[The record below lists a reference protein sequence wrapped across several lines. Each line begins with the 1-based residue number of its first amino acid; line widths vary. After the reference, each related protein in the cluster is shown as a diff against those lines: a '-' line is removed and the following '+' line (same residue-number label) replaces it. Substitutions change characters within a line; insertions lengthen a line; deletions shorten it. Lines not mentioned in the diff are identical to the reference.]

1 MEEIKIF
8 NSPTFG
14 EVRTAGTPEHPLF
27 CLADVCKALN
37 LRQADVVRRLTDG
50 VVSTHPIS
58 DSLGRQQ
65 VANFVNEDGLYD
77 VILDS
82 RKPEA
87 KAFRKW
93 ITSEVLPSIRKT
105 GGYIATKQ
113 DDTEEDIMARALLI
127 AQQTLARREERLKQL
142 EADNQHQQETIEAQ
156 TTELK
161 KQAPKVE
168 YYDQTLQSVN
178 TLTTTQVAKERGMD
192 AGKLNKHLREA
203 GIIYKQSGQ
212 WIVKQPYA
220 SWGLHKTRTQT
231 YTRSDGSLGTNTY
244 LVWTHKGKV
253 FILALIDNDYNVK
266 NAIKRIKGEKLSTTL
281 STNN

>member
-1 MEEIKIF
+1 MFKNQMEAIKVF
-8 NSPTFG
+8 NSPQFG
-14 EVRTAGTPEHPLF
+14 EVRTAGTSDNPMF
-27 CLADVCKALN
+27 CLSDLCRCLGLSAKGVN
-37 LRQADVVRRLTDG
+37 QRLGDG
-50 VVSTHPIS
+50 VISTYPII
-58 DSLGRQQ
+58 DKLGRTQQ
-65 VANFVNEDGLYD
+65 ALFVNEDGLYD

-113 DDTEEDIMARALLI
+113 DDTEEDIMARALVI

-142 EADNQHQQETIEAQ
+142 EADNAAKEQTIQIQ
-156 TTELK
+156 TEQI
-161 KQAPKVE
+161 KQSAPKVK
-168 YYDQTLQSVN
+168 YYDDTLQAVN

-192 AGKLNKHLREA
+192 AGKLNKHLKDA

-220 SWGLHKTRTQT
+220 SWQLHKTRTQT

-244 LVWTHKGKV
+244 LVWT
-253 FILALIDNDYNVK
+253 
-266 NAIKRIKGEKLSTTL
+266 
-281 STNN
+281 

>member
-14 EVRTAGTPEHPLF
+14 EVRTAGTPEQPLF

-142 EADNQHQQETIEAQ
+142 EADNHHKQATIEAQ

-220 SWGLHKTRTQT
+220 SWQLHKTRTQT

-244 LVWTHKGKV
+244 LVWTQKGKM

-266 NAIKRIKGEKLSTTL
+266 NAIKQIKGEKLSTTL

>member
-1 MEEIKIF
+1 METIKVF
-8 NSPTFG
+8 NSPQFG
-14 EVRTAGTPEHPLF
+14 EVRTAGTSDSPMF
-27 CLADVCKALN
+27 CLSDLCRCLGLSAKGVN
-37 LRQADVVRRLTDG
+37 QRLSDE
-50 VVSTHPIS
+50 VISNYPII
-58 DSLGRQQ
+58 DNLGRTQQ
-65 VANFVNEDGLYD
+65 ALFVNEDGLYD

-105 GGYIATKQ
+105 GGYIATKH
-113 DDTEEDIMARALLI
+113 DDTPDEIMARALLV

-142 EADNQHQQETIEAQ
+142 EADNASKDQTIQIQ
-156 TTELK
+156 TEQI
-161 KQAPKVE
+161 KQSAPKVK
-168 YYDQTLQSVN
+168 YYDDTLQSVN

-192 AGKLNKHLREA
+192 AEKLNRKLKEA
-203 GIIYKQSGQ
+203 GIIYRQSGQ

-244 LVWTHKGKV
+244 LVWTQKGKM
-253 FILALIDNDYNVK
+253 FILTLIDNDYNVR
-266 NAIKRIKGEKLSTTL
+266 NTIRQIKGKNEKIA
-281 STNN
+281 

>member
-1 MEEIKIF
+1 MVTIKVF
-8 NSPTFG
+8 NSPQFG
-14 EVRTAGTPEHPLF
+14 EVRTAGTPEQPLF
-27 CLADVCKALN
+27 CLSDVCRCLGLTAKFVN
-37 LRQADVVRRLTDG
+37 QRLDKG
-50 VVSTHPIS
+50 VVSNHP
-58 DSLGRQQ
+58 LQTAGGTQQ
-65 VANFVNEDGLYD
+65 ALFVNEDGLYD

-113 DDTEEDIMARALLI
+113 DDTEEYIMARALLI

-142 EADNQHQQETIEAQ
+142 ETDNQHQKKTIEAQ

-192 AGKLNKHLREA
+192 ASKLNRHLKEA
-203 GIIYKQSGQ
+203 GIIYRQSGQ

-220 SWGLHKTRTQT
+220 SWQLHKTRTQT

-244 LVWTHKGKV
+244 LVWTQKGKM
-253 FILALIDNDYNVK
+253 FILALIDNGYNVK
-266 NAIKRIKGEKLSTTL
+266 NAIKQIKGENPSTKLSK
-281 STNN
+281 NN

>member
-8 NSPTFG
+8 NSPQFG
-14 EVRTAGTPEHPLF
+14 EVRTAGTSDNPMF
-27 CLADVCKALN
+27 CLSDLCRCLGLSAKGVN
-37 LRQADVVRRLTDG
+37 QRLGDE
-50 VVSTHPIS
+50 VISNYPII
-58 DSLGRQQ
+58 DSLGRTQQ
-65 VANFVNEDGLYD
+65 ALFVNEDGLYD

-113 DDTEEDIMARALLI
+113 DDTPEEIMARALVV
-127 AQQTLARREERLKQL
+127 AQQTLAKREERLKQL
-142 EADNQHQQETIEAQ
+142 EADNQQKQATIEAQ
-156 TTELK
+156 TSELK

-192 AGKLNKHLREA
+192 AEKLNKRLKEA
-203 GIIYKQSGQ
+203 GIIYRQSGQ

-244 LVWTHKGKV
+244 LVWTQKGKM
-253 FILALIDNDYNVK
+253 FLLALIDNGYDVK
-266 NAIKRIKGEKLSTTL
+266 KAIRQINGEKATA
-281 STNN
+281 

>member
-1 MEEIKIF
+1 METIKVF
-8 NSPTFG
+8 NSPQFG
-14 EVRTAGTPEHPLF
+14 EVRTAGTSDSPMF
-27 CLADVCKALN
+27 CLSDLCRCLGLSAKGVNQRLNKEVISTYPLETAGGTQQAL
-37 LRQADVVRRLTDG
+37 
-50 VVSTHPIS
+50 
-58 DSLGRQQ
+58 
-65 VANFVNEDGLYD
+65 FVNEDGLYD

-142 EADNQHQQETIEAQ
+142 EADNQHKQATIDAQ
-156 TTELK
+156 TSELK

-192 AGKLNKHLREA
+192 AGKLNKHLKDA

-220 SWGLHKTRTQT
+220 SWQLHKTRTQT

-244 LVWTHKGKV
+244 LVWTQKGKM
-253 FILALIDNDYNVK
+253 FILALIDNGYNVK
-266 NAIKRIKGEKLSTTL
+266 NAIRQIKGEQISA
-281 STNN
+281 

>member
-1 MEEIKIF
+1 MGTIKVF
-8 NSPTFG
+8 NSPKFG
-14 EVRTAGTPEHPLF
+14 EVRTAGTPEQPLF
-27 CLADVCKALN
+27 CLSDVCRCLGLTAKFVN
-37 LRQADVVRRLTDG
+37 QRLDKG
-50 VVSTHPIS
+50 VVSNHP
-58 DSLGRQQ
+58 LQTAGGTQQ
-65 VANFVNEDGLYD
+65 ALFVNEDGLYD

-142 EADNQHQQETIEAQ
+142 EADNHHKQATIEAQ

-220 SWGLHKTRTQT
+220 SWQLHKTRTQT

-244 LVWTHKGKV
+244 LVWTQKGKM

-266 NAIKRIKGEKLSTTL
+266 NAIKQIKGEKLSTTL

>member
-1 MEEIKIF
+1 METIKVF
-8 NSPTFG
+8 NSPQFG
-14 EVRTAGTPEHPLF
+14 EVRTAGTSDNPMF
-27 CLADVCKALN
+27 CLSDLCRCLGLSAKGVNQRLNKEVISTYPLETAGGMQQAL
-37 LRQADVVRRLTDG
+37 
-50 VVSTHPIS
+50 
-58 DSLGRQQ
+58 
-65 VANFVNEDGLYD
+65 FVNEDGLYD

-113 DDTEEDIMARALLI
+113 DDTPDEIMARALLV
-127 AQQTLARREERLKQL
+127 AQQTLAKREERLKQL
-142 EADNQHQQETIEAQ
+142 EADNQHKQATIEAQ
-156 TTELK
+156 TSELK

-168 YYDQTLQSVN
+168 YYDNTLQSVN
-178 TLTTTQVAKERGMD
+178 TLTATQVAKERGMD
-192 AGKLNKHLREA
+192 AEKLNRKLKEA
-203 GIIYKQSGQ
+203 GIIYRQSGQ

-244 LVWTHKGKV
+244 LVWTQKGKM
-253 FILALIDNDYNVK
+253 FILALIDNGYNVK
-266 NAIKRIKGEKLSTTL
+266 SAIRQIKGEQVSA
-281 STNN
+281 

>member
-1 MEEIKIF
+1 METIKVF
-8 NSPTFG
+8 NSPQFG
-14 EVRTAGTPEHPLF
+14 EVRTAGTSDNPMF
-27 CLADVCKALN
+27 CLSDLCRCLGLSAKGVNQRLDKGVISTYPLKTAGGTQQAL
-37 LRQADVVRRLTDG
+37 
-50 VVSTHPIS
+50 
-58 DSLGRQQ
+58 
-65 VANFVNEDGLYD
+65 FVNEDGLYD

-127 AQQTLARREERLKQL
+127 AQQTLARREERFKQL
-142 EADNQHQQETIEAQ
+142 EADNHHKQATIEAQ

-220 SWGLHKTRTQT
+220 SWQLHKTRTQT

-244 LVWTHKGKV
+244 LVWTQKGKM

-266 NAIKRIKGEKLSTTL
+266 NAIKQIKGEKLSTTL

>member
-1 MEEIKIF
+1 METIKVF
-8 NSPTFG
+8 NSPQFG
-14 EVRTAGTPEHPLF
+14 EVRTVGTSDNPMF
-27 CLADVCKALN
+27 CLSDLCRCLGLSAKGVNQRLDKGVISTYPLKTAGGTQQAL
-37 LRQADVVRRLTDG
+37 
-50 VVSTHPIS
+50 
-58 DSLGRQQ
+58 
-65 VANFVNEDGLYD
+65 FVNEDGLYD

-113 DDTEEDIMARALLI
+113 DDTEEDIMAKALVI
-127 AQQTLARREERLKQL
+127 ARQTLARREERLKQL
-142 EADNQHQQETIEAQ
+142 EADNQQKQSTIEAQ
-156 TTELK
+156 TSELK

-192 AGKLNKHLREA
+192 AGKLNKHLKDA

-212 WIVKQPYA
+212 WMVKQPYA
-220 SWGLHKTRTQT
+220 SWHLHKTRTQT

-244 LVWTHKGKV
+244 LVWTQKGKM
-253 FILALIDNDYNVK
+253 FILALIDNGYNVK
-266 NAIKRIKGEKLSTTL
+266 NAIKQIKGEKLFTSL

>member
-1 MEEIKIF
+1 M
-8 NSPTFG
+8 
-14 EVRTAGTPEHPLF
+14 
-27 CLADVCKALN
+27 
-37 LRQADVVRRLTDG
+37 
-50 VVSTHPIS
+50 
-58 DSLGRQQ
+58 
-65 VANFVNEDGLYD
+65 YD

-142 EADNQHQQETIEAQ
+142 EADNHHKQATIEAQ

-203 GIIYKQSGQ
+203 GIIYKQSGK

-220 SWGLHKTRTQT
+220 SWGAAQDAHADLHALRRFSRHKHV
-231 YTRSDGSLGTNTY
+231 LG
-244 LVWTHKGKV
+244 VDAEGQDVHP
-253 FILALIDNDYNVK
+253 
-266 NAIKRIKGEKLSTTL
+266 RPH
-281 STNN
+281 

>member
-1 MEEIKIF
+1 MGTIKVF
-8 NSPTFG
+8 NSPKFG
-14 EVRTAGTPEHPLF
+14 DVRTAGTPEQPLF
-27 CLADVCKALN
+27 CLSDVCRCLGLTAKFVN
-37 LRQADVVRRLTDG
+37 QRLDKG
-50 VVSTHPIS
+50 VVSNHP
-58 DSLGRQQ
+58 LQTAGGTQQ
-65 VANFVNEDGLYD
+65 ALFVNEDGLYD

-105 GGYIATKQ
+105 GGYIATNQ

-142 EADNQHQQETIEAQ
+142 EADNHHKQATIEAQ

-244 LVWTHKGKV
+244 LVWTQKGKM

-281 STNN
+281 STNT

>member
-1 MEEIKIF
+1 MGTIKVF
-8 NSPTFG
+8 NSPKFG
-14 EVRTAGTPEHPLF
+14 EVRTAGTPEQPLF
-27 CLADVCKALN
+27 CLSDVCRCLGLTAKFVN
-37 LRQADVVRRLTDG
+37 QRLDKG
-50 VVSTHPIS
+50 VVSNHP
-58 DSLGRQQ
+58 LQTAGGTQQ
-65 VANFVNEDGLYD
+65 ALFVNEDGLYD

-105 GGYIATKQ
+105 GGYIVAKQ

-142 EADNQHQQETIEAQ
+142 EADNQHKQATIEAQ

-220 SWGLHKTRTQT
+220 SWQLHKTRTQT

-244 LVWTHKGKV
+244 LVWTQKGKV

-266 NAIKRIKGEKLSTTL
+266 NAIKQIKGEKLSTTL